1 MEIISDPELSR
12 LTTLRLGGRAVAMVR
27 PACVAELE
35 ELPAILDRVGG
46 RPTVLGRGSNVLAQD
61 GVLPLTLVRPPEP
74 GVPQRIGEGP
84 AGTITVRVDA
94 GLPLPRLLV
103 WCREQGL
110 SGLENLSGIPG
121 EVGGAVAMNAG
132 SYGGEIAA
140 ALLAISVFSPQTGIR
155 VLKRNEVTPRYRELA
170 IPTTAEEPWWLVT
183 EVVFSL
189 RPAAPE
195 TIAASMASI
204 LKRKCAT
211 QPVWARSAGC
221 VFKNPEG
228 ASAGKLLDEAGFRG
242 KKRGGMSFSSLHANF
257 LINDGNG
264 TASDALNLIAEARER
279 VANCFGVALKLEVKV
294 LSC

>member
-12 LTTLRLGGRAVAMVR
+12 LTTLRLGGRAVAMIR
-27 PACVAELE
+27 PTCAAELE

-46 RPTVLGRGSNVLAQD
+46 KPTVLGRGSNVLARD
-61 GVLPLTLVRPPEP
+61 GVLPLALVRPPEP
-74 GVPQRIGEGP
+74 GVPERIGDGP
-84 AGTITVRVDA
+84 AGTIAVRVDA

-132 SYGGEIAA
+132 SYGGSIAA
-140 ALLAISVFSPQTGIR
+140 ALLRIGVFSPQKGMR
-155 VLKRNEVTPRYRELA
+155 VLEGNEFVPHYRELV
-170 IPTTAEEPWWLVT
+170 IPVTAEEPWWLVT
-183 EVVFSL
+183 EAVLAL
-189 RPAAPE
+189 RPASPE
-195 TIAASMASI
+195 TIAASMAAI

-242 KKRGGMSFSSLHANF
+242 KKRGGVRFSPLHANF
-257 LINDGNG
+257 LMNDGNG
-264 TASDALNLIAEARER
+264 TSADALDLIAEAREC
-279 VANCFGVALKLEVKV
+279 VAKCFGVDLKLEVKV
-294 LSC
+294 LPC